1 MSTRMSSDTSIA
13 RDRGDAL
20 RKLLVSR
27 IAGQMATGIAE
38 FPRVWTVPNFV
49 PTTEPYGVLLSVGLM
64 PASAH
69 TSNSCGHC
77 CGSRAFI
84 VSC

>member
-20 RKLLVSR
+20 RKHLASL
-27 IAGQMATGIAE
+27 ITGQMATGIAE

-49 PTTEPYGVLLSVGLM
+49 PTTKPYCVLPVVLNWRNPCRKSLI
-64 PASAH
+64 PY
-69 TSNSCGHC
+69 TL
-77 CGSRAFI
+77 
-84 VSC
+84 